1 LSSTY
6 TAQRRSG
13 LTGTGAVAL
22 ALVVTLAGGSFD
34 LLTGPGLRRG
44 FAVALV
50 VGAVLAAVLVRTESL
65 FTVAVSPPLIY
76 IVVSLLAAIPHANG
90 AFESKSKFSALLANW
105 LVYGFPEMIA
115 ATGLAIVIAI
125 VRLLM
130 RH

>member
-6 TAQRRSG
+6 TAQRRSA

-50 VGAVLAAVLVRTESL
+50 IGAVLAAVLVRTENL
-65 FTVAVSPPLIY
+65 FAVAVSPPLIY

-105 LVYGFPEMIA
+105 LVYGFPEMVT
-115 ATGLAIVIAI
+115 ATGLAIAIAI